1 MNSNNHK
8 PYLSVV
14 APAYNEELIIEK
26 VIKEWE
32 DFIEKEKIDAEIVI
46 CNDGSTDKTGEV
58 LKKLQKQYSNLIV
71 CENKP
76 NCGYG
81 YALYNAIRHA
91 QGKLIMTL
99 DSDGQFD
106 IRAFKKLHK
115 ELLSGN
121 YDLIT
126 GYRYKKR
133 DSLSRVIA
141 DRGFNLIMRII
152 FGLNFKDTNCAQK
165 LYRAEILKRISIES
179 RGYPAPT
186 EIMVK
191 ASERNIKIGEVPV
204 VHYER
209 KEGKTKLKLFKTSID
224 VFKFLVYLRIKLHA
238 YRRKII
244 NTL

>member
-32 DFIEKEKIDAEIVI
+32 YFIEKEKIDAEIVI

-76 NCGYG
+76 NRGYG
-81 YALYNAIRHA
+81 YALYNAIRQA
-91 QGKLIMTL
+91 KGQLIMTL

-106 IRAFKKLHK
+106 IRSFKTLHK
-115 ELLSGN
+115 ELLAGN
-121 YDLIT
+121 YDLVT

-141 DRGFNLIMRII
+141 DRGFNLIMRVL
-152 FGLNFKDTNCAQK
+152 FGLQFKDTNCAQK
-165 LYRAEILKRISIES
+165 LYRAEILKGITVES

-209 KEGKTKLKLFKTSID
+209 KEGKTKLKLLKTSLD
-224 VFKFLVYLRIKLHA
+224 VFKLLVYLRIKLHA